1 MPENRKDLRQAAERA
16 SCNDGGTAGRP
27 QGNDRYV
34 TERLPKKTAG
44 QAAVSRRRALSGG
57 GIGTPAGHAVRN
69 FENQSD
75 AKDIFWTFGK
85 KFIILNPRL
94 GKLGHFE
101 QFFLSIIYKTN
112 DLWQMLNAST
122 HGFSP

>member
-1 MPENRKDLRQAAERA
+1 MSL
-16 SCNDGGTAGRP
+16 NDYR
-27 QGNDRYV
+27 
-34 TERLPKKTAG
+34 KKTAG

-75 AKDIFWTFGK
+75 AEDIFWTFGK

-122 HGFSP
+122 PSATKRPKATAKCGNCSAARVRTSPK